1 MTRTNKTKEI
11 KAILEGTAFDVKQ
24 RGGKYIFER
33 TFNDDKF
40 VPDFQIVYGFES
52 AKEWALSVK
61 NLYKVE
67 D

>member
-24 RGGKYIFER
+24 RSGKYIFER
-33 TFNDDKF
+33 TFNDNKF
-40 VPDFQIVYGFES
+40 VPDFQIVCGFES